1 MLATICFNSVRT
13 ASSGAQWLAVLI
25 KALLLVGV
33 IFGVFAAVVC
43 FWAIIQQVI
52 VGGALIALF
61 GLVTFPRRKGGN

>member
-1 MLATICFNSVRT
+1 MLATICFNSIRT

-25 KALLLVGV
+25 KALLLV
-33 IFGVFAAVVC
+33 GVFAAVVC